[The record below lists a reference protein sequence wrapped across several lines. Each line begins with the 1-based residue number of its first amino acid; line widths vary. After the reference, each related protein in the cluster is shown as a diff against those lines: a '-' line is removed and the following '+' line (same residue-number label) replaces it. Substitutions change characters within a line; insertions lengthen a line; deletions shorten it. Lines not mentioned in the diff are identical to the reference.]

1 MKPFFKTSLV
11 FLLGLAA
18 ILFIADG
25 FMGFR
30 LARSHGKGLI
40 APEVFVAVEAAHK
53 PSPIIRAIY
62 LGDSVAEQLFP
73 PSRETRPDERFL
85 TCNQAISVA
94 GQYYLLEDALTNC
107 PDIRDVYLFYYPG
120 SFTND
125 LDSPPFT
132 NDFFCGFFH
141 KPDQIRETF
150 QLTKDYRL
158 LAVHIGRYMLPNVM
172 GINSGSRPALSQ
184 LGGPRASGLPA
195 DPGGGG
201 SEPLLDL
208 MNSLCGKTQRFDPP
222 IEPDAHG
229 RLPIALSPVS
239 SYYLSKMREL
249 CIKRHAALHVLP
261 CPCSDARPISDPGG
275 VYDEAILYVEAAKFA
290 DRIHLRNKFIDE
302 VRKEMIERYHLLQI
316 RSRQ

>member
-1 MKPFFKTSLV
+1 MTSFFKTSLA

-18 ILFIADG
+18 ILFVADG

-53 PSPIIRAIY
+53 PSPIICAIY

-73 PSRETRPDERFL
+73 TGGETRPDERFL

-94 GQYYLLEDALTNC
+94 GQYYLLEDALANC
-107 PDIRDVYLFYYPG
+107 PQIRDVYLFYYPG

-141 KPDQIRETF
+141 QPAQIREVF
-150 QLTKDYRL
+150 HLTRDYRL
-158 LAVHIGRYMLPNVM
+158 LAVHIGRYALPNVM
-172 GINSGSRPALSQ
+172 GINSGSRPALLQ
-184 LGGPRASGLPA
+184 FGGPRASGLPA

-208 MNSLCGKTQRFDPP
+208 LNSLCGKTQRFDPA

-229 RLPIALSPVS
+229 RLPVVLSPVS
-239 SYYLSKMREL
+239 SHYLSKMREL
-249 CIKRHAALHVLP
+249 CMNRHATLHVLP
-261 CPCSDARPISDPGG
+261 CPCSDANPISDSGS
-275 VYDEAILYVEAAKFA
+275 VYDQPILYVEAGKFA

-302 VRKEMIERYHLLQI
+302 VRKEMIERYQLAQI
-316 RSRQ
+316 QSRR